1 MAIRPIY
8 HDGCIWD
15 PYFEERRGYI
25 WVIDRTIGKSDAGLV
40 SYIHE
45 TDETLQHLFIHFW
58 EGGIEFTLMKKG

>member
-15 PYFEERRGYI
+15 PYFKGRRGRI

-45 TDETLQHLFIHFW
+45 TDETLQHLFIHFR
-58 EGGIEFTLMKKG
+58 GGELNLHL